1 MPESPE
7 LDHTHGGKARAIWD
21 EPVLADL
28 AGRQHGVVARRQLL
42 RLGMTGRMVEH
53 RILRGRLHPL
63 HRGVYAVGHRHVTA
77 RGRWLAAVLAAG
89 AGAVLS
95 HRSAAALW
103 GLRDT
108 AAALIDVT
116 VPHGRA
122 ARAGLRLHQIPLA
135 DDERTIR
142 DGIPVTSPAR
152 TLFDLAT
159 VLTPQALERAAAQ
172 AEVQRLAG
180 AASLATLLERH
191 AGRTG
196 APAVRA
202 LLASGAMDAG
212 ITRSMLEERFLE
224 FLDAQGLPRPQLNR
238 TLAVGRRTIEADCV
252 WPDRRL
258 IVELDSRAVHDTAA
272 AFERDRERDRTLLA
286 DGWRTARVTWR
297 HVHRDGPATAR
308 DLRRL
313 LAVR

>member
-7 LDHTHGGKARAIWD
+7 LDHPRGGEARAIWA

-42 RLGMTGRMVEH
+42 GLGMTGRMVE
-53 RILRGRLHPL
+53 RRLRCGRLHPL
-63 HRGVYAVGHRHVTA
+63 HRGVYAVGHLAVTA

-103 GLRDT
+103 GVRAT

-122 ARAGLRLHQIPLA
+122 ARAGLRRHEIPLA
-135 DDERTIR
+135 DDERTLC

-152 TLFDLAT
+152 TLFDLAA
-159 VLTPQALERAAAQ
+159 VLAPHALERAAAQ
-172 AEVQRLAG
+172 AEAQRLAG
-180 AASLATLLERH
+180 AASLAAVLQRH

-202 LLASGAMDAG
+202 LLASGALDAG
-212 ITRSMLEERFLE
+212 ITRSALEERFLE
-224 FLDAQGLPRPQLNR
+224 FLDAHGLPRPQLNR
-238 TLAVGRRTIEADCV
+238 ALAVGGRTIEADCV
-252 WPDRRL
+252 WPGRRL
-258 IVELDSRAVHDTAA
+258 IVELDSRAFHDTGA
-272 AFERDRERDRTLLA
+272 AFERDRERDRALLA
-286 DGWRTARVTWR
+286 HGWQTARVTWR
-297 HVHRDGPATAR
+297 HVHAGGPATAR

-313 LAVR
+313 LAAG